1 MRAGRR
7 RISAPAEKS
16 ACHKAF
22 SGSRIGY
29 TVRKILRNRQALAP
43 EQQRARRTL
52 VHPRAARTEGASRR
66 VSAFFSARGKISVPQ
81 GFQRQTRR
89 IYGAQNPRNQP
100 RVHRI
105 GKRPDADQKRA
116 RPSTRRADCKSPEQS
131 IGALLISENISMS
144 EQPSSVRFSGI
155 AVSYARHALFAKS
168 AARPAQRQLRSGT
181 ANART
186 RLNRQ
191 PLVRKI
197 KKRPAPEQCIET
209 LSMSAKNSTLSQTSA
224 SAKARPSDCA
234 RISGSRTRRANA
246 AGQSIDTLPLPIR
259 KAACLIRP
267 YPSNVQKRARR
278 MQRRKRNRSMQSYP
292 RRNSKRHSVFEWT
305 AIPVHDLDWHKHS
318 YRINNPYDRR
328 LPVQPQRRRTP
339 SNRPMT
345 GICGTSARHHPPGA
359 AHSCG

>member
-1 MRAGRR
+1 
-7 RISAPAEKS
+7 
-16 ACHKAF
+16 
-22 SGSRIGY
+22 
-29 TVRKILRNRQALAP
+29 
-43 EQQRARRTL
+43 
-52 VHPRAARTEGASRR
+52 
-66 VSAFFSARGKISVPQ
+66 
-81 GFQRQTRR
+81 
-89 IYGAQNPRNQP
+89 
-100 RVHRI
+100 
-105 GKRPDADQKRA
+105 
-116 RPSTRRADCKSPEQS
+116 
-131 IGALLISENISMS
+131 MS

-197 KKRPAPEQCIET
+197 EKRPAPEQCIET

-246 AGQSIDTLPLPIR
+246 AGQSIDTLPVPIR

-292 RRNSKRHSVFEWT
+292 RRNSKRHPVFEWT

-328 LPVQPQRRRTP
+328 LPINASPANVTISKKGMLPAGNIP
-339 SNRPMT
+339 
-345 GICGTSARHHPPGA
+345 CHAFDA
-359 AHSCG
+359 

>member
-1 MRAGRR
+1 MQRAKSAESAARPQNRQVSRRRSKARSSILSPRGLKEMRAGRR
-7 RISAPAEKS
+7 RFSAPAEKS
-16 ACHKAF
+16 ACRKAF
-22 SGSRIGY
+22 SGRRVGY
-29 TVRKILRNRQALAP
+29 AARKIL
-43 EQQRARRTL
+43 
-52 VHPRAARTEGASRR
+52 
-66 VSAFFSARGKISVPQ
+66 
-81 GFQRQTRR
+81 
-89 IYGAQNPRNQP
+89 RNQP

-116 RPSTRRADCKSPEQS
+116 RPSSRRADCKSPEQS
-131 IGALLISENISMS
+131 IGALLIPENISMS

-197 KKRPAPEQCIET
+197 EKRSAPEQCIET
-209 LSMSAKNSTLSQTSA
+209 LSMSAKNNTLSQTSA
-224 SAKARPSDCA
+224 SAKARPWDCA
-234 RISGSRTRRANA
+234 RISGSRTRRTNA
-246 AGQSIDTLPLPIR
+246 AGQSIDTLPVPIR

-267 YPSNVQKRARR
+267 YPSNFQKRARR

-292 RRNSKRHSVFEWT
+292 RRNSKRHPVFEWT

-318 YRINNPYDRR
+318 YRINNPHDRR

-339 SNRPMT
+339 SIRPMT